1 MPDKDDMRWF
11 KQQFHEKINAAVA
24 GTPYTLDFMTALA
37 CQETGEVWPILRKQN
52 LSVDRILELCVG
64 DTIDGRSVFPRS
76 KAELVAAPNGQKMFD
91 IARAALV
98 DMAQFITSYK
108 GMAAQPDKFCH
119 GYGIFQYDIQF
130 FKDEDP
136 DYFLQRRYTSFDA
149 SLGKALDEL
158 KSAAKRIGLNAKPTL
173 TDREMTFVAIA
184 YNTGRFNPAKGLK
197 QGFRAKDKNGIPAG
211 LFYGEQ
217 TFEFIQTSKTV
228 PIDDAGPAPTPDPAG
243 PSFKVTST
251 DPLRLRKE
259 AVIDPTNANVLT
271 RLPSGHI
278 VRATTNQPVN
288 GFLEVE
294 TDFEGKHFKGF
305 ASAQFLK
312 LV

>member
-24 GTPYTLDFMTALA
+24 DTPFSLDFMTALA
-37 CQETGEVWPILRKQN
+37 CQETGEVWPKLRKKD

-64 DTIDGRSVFPRS
+64 DTIDGRSAFPRS

-98 DMAQFITSYK
+98 DMAQFITDYQK
-108 GMAAQPDKFCH
+108 VAQNPDKFCH
-119 GYGIFQYDIQF
+119 GFGIFQYDIQF
-130 FKDEDP
+130 FKNEDP

-149 SLGKALDEL
+149 SLGKALSEL
-158 KSAAKRIGLNAKPTL
+158 KSAAKKIGLHTKPAL
-173 TDREMTFVAIA
+173 SDMEMTFVAIA
-184 YNTGRFNPAKGLK
+184 YNTGGFNPAKGLK
-197 QGFRAKDKNGIPAG
+197 QGFRPKDKNGIPVG

-217 TFEFIQTSKTV
+217 TFQFIQTSKTV
-228 PIDDAGPAPTPDPAG
+228 PVDDAGPAPTPDPAG
-243 PSFKVTST
+243 LRLKVTST
-251 DPLRLRKE
+251 DPLRLRNE

-271 RLPSGHI
+271 RLPNGH
-278 VRATTNQPVN
+278 VVSATTNQVVN

-312 LV
+312 QV

>member
-11 KQQFHEKINAAVA
+11 QQQFHEKINAAVA
-24 GTPYTLDFMTALA
+24 DTPFSLDFMTALA
-37 CQETGEVWPILRKQN
+37 CQETGEVWPKLRKTD

-64 DTIDGRSVFPRS
+64 DTIDGRSAFPRS
-76 KAELVAAPNGQKMFD
+76 RAELESAPNGKKMFD

-98 DMAQFITSYK
+98 DMAQFITDYQK
-108 GMAAQPDKFCH
+108 VAKNPDKFCH
-119 GYGIFQYDIQF
+119 GFGIFQYDIQF
-130 FKDEDP
+130 FKKEDP
-136 DYFLQRRYTSFDA
+136 DYFLERRYTSFDA
-149 SLGKALDEL
+149 SLGKALSEL
-158 KSAAKRIGLNAKPTL
+158 KSAAKKIGLHTKPAL
-173 TDREMTFVAIA
+173 SDMEMTFVGIA
-184 YNTGRFNPAKGLK
+184 YNTGGFNPAKGLK
-197 QGFRAKDKNGIPAG
+197 QGFRPKDKNGIPVG

-217 TFEFIQTSKTV
+217 TFQFIQTSKTV
-228 PIDDAGPAPTPDPAG
+228 PVDDAGPAPTPDPAG
-243 PSFKVTST
+243 PRFKVTST

-271 RLPSGHI
+271 RLPNGQVVS
-278 VRATTNQPVN
+278 ATTNQPVN

-294 TDFEGKHFKGF
+294 TDFDGKHFKGF

>member
-11 KQQFHEKINAAVA
+11 KQQFHEKINAAVVD
-24 GTPYTLDFMTALA
+24 TPFSLDFMTALA
-37 CQETGEVWPILRKQN
+37 CQETGEVWPKLRKKD

-64 DTIDGRSVFPRS
+64 DTIDGRSAFPRS
-76 KAELVAAPNGQKMFD
+76 RAELESAPNGKKMFD

-98 DMAQFITSYK
+98 DMAQFITDYQK
-108 GMAAQPDKFCH
+108 VAQNPDKFCH
-119 GYGIFQYDIQF
+119 GFGIFQYDIQF
-130 FKDEDP
+130 FKNEDP

-158 KSAAKRIGLNAKPTL
+158 KSAAKKIGLHTKPAL
-173 TDREMTFVAIA
+173 SDMEMTFVAIA
-184 YNTGRFNPAKGLK
+184 YNTGGFNPAKGLK
-197 QGFRAKDKNGIPAG
+197 QGFRPKDKNGIPVG

-217 TFEFIQTSKTV
+217 TFQFIQTSKTV
-228 PIDDAGPAPTPDPAG
+228 PVDDAGPAPTPDPAG
-243 PSFKVTST
+243 LRLKVTST
-251 DPLRLRKE
+251 DPLRLRNE

-271 RLPSGHI
+271 RLPNGH
-278 VRATTNQPVN
+278 VVSATTNQVVN

-294 TDFEGKHFKGF
+294 TDFDGKHFKGF

-312 LV
+312 QV